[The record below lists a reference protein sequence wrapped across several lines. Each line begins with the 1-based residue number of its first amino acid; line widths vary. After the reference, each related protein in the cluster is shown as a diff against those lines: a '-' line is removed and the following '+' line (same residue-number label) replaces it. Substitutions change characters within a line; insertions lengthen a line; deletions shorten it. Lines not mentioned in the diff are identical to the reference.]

1 MTPAQARDMLMNLT
15 PLLDDCGRLCEGAC
29 CHSLEGE
36 ETGMLLFPG
45 EEALY
50 ASLPGYRMIDTA
62 AGTLLICSGQCN
74 REDRPLSCRLFPLL
88 PALRGDTLRV
98 EMDERARPVCP
109 LVRYGKSGLS
119 AAFTA
124 AVEAIG
130 RGLMEDPEQAAFL
143 RQLTQTQDEL
153 RALRRQLTGR

>member
-1 MTPAQARDMLMNLT
+1 
-15 PLLDDCGRLCEGAC
+15 
-29 CHSLEGE
+29 
-36 ETGMLLFPG
+36 MLLFPG
-45 EEALY
+45 EEVLY
-50 ASLPGYRMIDTA
+50 ASLPGYRMIGTA

-109 LVRYGKSGLS
+109 LVRYGKTGLS
-119 AAFTA
+119 AEFTA

-130 RGLMEDPEQAAFL
+130 RGLMEEAEQAAFL
-143 RQLTQTQDEL
+143 RLLTQTQDEL